1 MTEKFPAAPPTGT
14 PMTATRPSAEAR
26 RMLALRRS
34 GGKQALA
41 SPGPCADELDEL
53 IRVAARV
60 PDHRRVEP
68 WRVILLEGEARHA
81 FGERLAEICQKTAR
95 PDAAAGDIE
104 TARALPLRAPV
115 VAVMVSSPDPDHKTP
130 VWEQELSVGAL
141 CQNLLLAANAAGWA
155 GVWLT
160 EWIAYD
166 AEVAAELGLAA
177 NERIA
182 GFIYLGTATA
192 APPERPR
199 PDIASKVTRWSAPGK
214 SL

>member
-1 MTEKFPAAPPTGT
+1 MTPA
-14 PMTATRPSAEAR
+14 RPSAEAR

-41 SPGPCADELDEL
+41 SPGPCASELDEL

-68 WRVILLEGEARHA
+68 WRVILLEGDARHA
-81 FGERLAEICQKTAR
+81 FGARLAEICQTAR
-95 PDAAAGDIE
+95 PGAAADDIE
-104 TARALPLRAPV
+104 NARALPLRAPV
-115 VAVMVSSPDPDHKTP
+115 IAVMVSSPDHDHKTP

-141 CQNLLLAANAAGWA
+141 CQNLLLAANAAGWS

-177 NERIA
+177 HERIA

-199 PDIASKVTRWSAPGK
+199 PDMTRKVTRWSAPGN